1 MELVLEPLSEG
12 ECANIIPMGTNCFS
26 LLMSEHTHCL
36 QLPWSR
42 LYFLHGVSIVLLRL
56 IG

>member
-1 MELVLEPLSEG
+1 MEPVSEPLSEG
-12 ECANIIPMGTNCFS
+12 ECANVIMGTNCFS
-26 LLMSEHTHCL
+26 LLMSKHTHCL